1 MQRLV
6 SVVSRRAPARTAFA
20 SLCAKLSTSAAEM
33 GAWGVFP
40 REREGNIYSVNWSLT
55 EDGVVPVG
63 DAFRNARSAVLESKL
78 GAKIEG
84 GKVSVSKPAFNGEC
98 AVQEAGA
105 DITHGEFVNLL
116 EAQQDHLSSG
126 VEIFVEDAGLG
137 AASANRI
144 GVRVVSDS
152 SAVAMVARNLM
163 IKTPARGVDHRARFD
178 GWNLDPRWI
187 DQPEGHFDADD
198 KWHEVNG
205 PNQESQGE
213 RPIVAFVGGPGAH
226 CAIQFSQRKD
236 GAGIVGANV
245 SVGADA
251 PVSAMVEALTE
262 AACGVL
268 NEQQAD
274 SVAVPSCALTN
285 GTLVINADDSVTTGA
300 HGAGSLYGAYGN
312 IITPDGVTAMWDGV
326 VGPVPAK
333 AAAHGAAPFV
343 VNGGNTAISLQPDN
357 MSNKPTKIVFF
368 EAGAGKKALSEDEAV
383 ERLVDLSDEGKTDAI
398 RSLLKGVKCSTAGS
412 AKDCM

>member
-6 SVVSRRAPARTAFA
+6 SVVSRRAPSRTPFA
-20 SLCAKLSTSAAEM
+20 HQCAKLSTNPEM

-63 DAFRNARSAVLESKL
+63 DAFRNARDAVLESKL
-78 GAKIEG
+78 GAKM
-84 GKVSVSKPAFNGEC
+84 PAFTGKC

-105 DITHGEFVNLL
+105 DITHSEFADLL
-116 EAQQDHLSSG
+116 EAQQHHLSSG
-126 VEIFVEDAGLG
+126 VELFVEDAGLG
-137 AASANRI
+137 AAHANRI

-163 IKTPARGVDHRARFD
+163 IKTPARGVDHRARFN

-198 KWHEVNG
+198 KWHEANG

-213 RPIVAFVGGPGAH
+213 RPVVAFVGGPGAQ

-245 SVGADA
+245 SAGADA
-251 PVSAMVEALTE
+251 PVSAIVEALTE
-262 AACGVL
+262 AACGVI

-274 SVAVPSCALTN
+274 SLALPSCAFNN

-300 HGAGSLYGAYGN
+300 HSAGALYGAYGN
-312 IITPDGVTAMWDGV
+312 IITPDGMTAMWDGV
-326 VGPVPAK
+326 IGPVPSKVAG
-333 AAAHGAAPFV
+333 HGAAPFV
-343 VNGGNTAISLQPDN
+343 VNGGNTAVCLQPDN
-357 MSNKPTKIVFF
+357 MTNKPTRIVFF
-368 EAGAGKKALSEDEAV
+368 EAGAGKKAVSEDDAV
-383 ERLVDLSDEGKTDAI
+383 ARLVDMSDEGKEGAI
-398 RSLLKGVKCSTAGS
+398 RSLIKGIKCSTAGS
-412 AKDCM
+412 AKECM